1 MEAATISKLKKE
13 LALMNQ
19 AELMDAILRLA
30 RFKRDNKELLTYL
43 LFMSHDEQAYADY
56 LCEQI
61 DGFYAETPTPPKK
74 TIQKMLR
81 WTNKCLRYSGNK
93 ETEVQVRIHFCR
105 VLANSRVRINQ
116 SRVIENLFHNQIN
129 KIETL
134 IEKLHEDLRFD
145 FRQQLASL

>member
-13 LALMNQ
+13 LATMNQ
-19 AELMDAILRLA
+19 AELMDAVLRLA

-61 DGFYAETPTPPKK
+61 DSFYVETPKPPKK

-93 ETEVQVRIHFCR
+93 ETETQVRIHFCR
-105 VLANSRVRINQ
+105 ALKSSDVQIGESRV
-116 SRVIENLFHNQIN
+116 VANLFENQIH
-129 KIETL
+129 KIEQL